1 MLAMPPGRADVPGS
15 RGGVMPACERARA
28 ALFSSA
34 PRLLPSAL
42 TRIPGVSAI
51 ALTFDDGPS
60 VETAAL
66 LDALDAEA
74 LRATFFVS
82 GAQIAGREAVLR
94 SITERGHAVAN
105 HSFAHES
112 LLRTPPDAI
121 RESLLA
127 TQRAVFD
134 ACGASCTHFRPPY
147 GRWNPQRNDILDE
160 LGLRLTLWSC
170 MPAEYL
176 SGMTDADIERTLHH
190 RARAG
195 AIIVLHDNAHCGAR
209 SRKALPS
216 LARLLRERSLQTEF
230 LPTEG
235 KALQ

>member
-1 MLAMPPGRADVPGS
+1 
-15 RGGVMPACERARA
+15 
-28 ALFSSA
+28 
-34 PRLLPSAL
+34 
-42 TRIPGVSAI
+42 
-51 ALTFDDGPS
+51 
-60 VETAAL
+60 L

-176 SGMTDADIERTLHH
+176 SGMTDADIERTLHR

-195 AIIVLHDNAHCGAR
+195 AIIVLHDNNHCGPR
-209 SRKALPS
+209 SRDLVPS
-216 LARLLRERSLQTEF
+216 LASVLRKRGLQSAF
-230 LPTEG
+230 LPVAS
-235 KALQ
+235 KALR